1 VSVSVVIRTKDEA
14 DRLRLTLASLM
25 RQTVA
30 AEVVVV
36 DDGSSDHTQAVLA
49 EAARDL
55 PLVALRHRAAKG
67 RSAASNAGARAASGD
82 TLLLLDGDTLAGPRL
97 VEHHLARHT
106 GTAGLIGRGETL
118 HLRCTRFLKDPETG
132 APRPGEEARIAR
144 LGPQEL
150 ARMRVTREQVLE
162 DFTAI
167 HARAEPGVYPGAAPR
182 RLHEIEMDALRT
194 HPDCALN
201 WAAASGSNL
210 SVGRDAFLKA
220 GGFNER
226 LDINEHRELALRL
239 CAAGAKMAAVDAA
252 FTYHLTHR
260 SGWRDPL
267 ADPRWEA
274 VFYAAHPVPA
284 VKLLAVFWA
293 SLAPNP
299 ALAPEA
305 RIGSFAALEK
315 AARGQTGVDYDA
327 VRRGLG
333 LPALA
338 PAPRGAR
345 SLAKAAQGQA

>member
-1 VSVSVVIRTKDEA
+1 VSLSVVIRTKDEA
-14 DRLRLTLASLM
+14 DRLRLTLASLT
-25 RQTVA
+25 RQTAA

-36 DDGSSDHTQAVLA
+36 DDGSSDDTQAVLA
-49 EAARDL
+49 RAAGSLR
-55 PLVALRHRAAKG
+55 LVAVRHSDAKG

-82 TLLLLDGDTLAGPRL
+82 ILLFLDGDTLAGPAL
-97 VEHHLARHT
+97 VERHLARHAET
-106 GTAGLIGRGETL
+106 VGLIGRGETL
-118 HLRCTRFLKDPETG
+118 HLRCTRFLEDPETG

-144 LGPQEL
+144 LSRQEL
-150 ARMRVTREQVLE
+150 ARMRVTRDQVLE
-162 DFTAI
+162 DFKAI

-182 RLHEIEMDALRT
+182 RLHEIEMDALRN

-210 SVGRDAFLKA
+210 SISRDAFLEA

-239 CAAGAKMAAVDAA
+239 CAAGARMAAVDDA

-274 VFYAAHPVPA
+274 VFYAAHPIPA

-293 SLAPNP
+293 SLAPNR
-299 ALAPEA
+299 ALAPED

-315 AARGQTGVDYDA
+315 AARGKTGVDYDA

-333 LPALA
+333 LPALP
-338 PAPRGAR
+338 PASRGAR
-345 SLAKAAQGQA
+345 SLAKAAQGPA